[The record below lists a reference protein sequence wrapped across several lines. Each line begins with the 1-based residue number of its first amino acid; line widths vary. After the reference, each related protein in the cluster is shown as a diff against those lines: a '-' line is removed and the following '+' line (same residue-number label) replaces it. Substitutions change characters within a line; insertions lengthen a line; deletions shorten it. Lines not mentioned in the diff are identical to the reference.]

1 VIADPIPP
9 LPRRSTLPTSFAE
22 WRARLDRQR
31 VAPVVAVA
39 GSKGKT
45 SVLRAVE
52 SIFRAGG
59 YRFATW
65 TDRGVEIE
73 GERQRGELGPWSR
86 ALTRLA
92 AGGLDIAF
100 QELDWATVPTVS
112 APGAKYPIVAIANL
126 CANNEACFFTPET
139 LHARR
144 ALRLIRSS
152 IATPGRLVLNADDF
166 ALSDDG
172 DLAGDPEGRYLVG
185 ISGDAPVLRRHI
197 VQGGDAC
204 WVESGSIIIRETQR
218 TRAIA
223 EVRGLPSTREGTI
236 PFAIQNA
243 LFATA
248 IARCCGMSENLI
260 AAGLATHEARPES
273 MPGSFNVFDFGSA
286 TIVVDSPMPSWF
298 LRTSLRASA
307 NLGSGRQVR
316 VVGPMLDVFIE
327 DLAEVGRLLGR
338 NGGVLIAHGEWPAER
353 IEHLRHGVAGNAV
366 PPIFLQ
372 APDERTAV
380 QQAMNM
386 LRAKDVLLVL
396 AEDPDATVSLIQ
408 RRIRRLP
415 RSTRTDPTVPTA
427 ARAS

>member
-1 VIADPIPP
+1 VIPDSVPP
-9 LPRRSTLPTSFAE
+9 LPRRSALPAGFAE
-22 WRARLDRQR
+22 WRARLDRQQ

-100 QELDWATVPTVS
+100 QELDWATVPTIS
-112 APGAKYPIVAIANL
+112 APGGAYPIVAVANL
-126 CANNEACFFTPET
+126 CANSEACFFTPET
-139 LHARR
+139 TQARR

-152 IATPGRLVLNADDF
+152 IATAGRMVLNADDF
-166 ALSDDG
+166 ALSEDG
-172 DLAGDPEGRYLVG
+172 DLAGDPGSRFLVG
-185 ISGDAPVLRRHI
+185 ISADAPVLRRHI
-197 VQGGDAC
+197 LQGGDAC
-204 WVESGSIIIRETQR
+204 WIEGGSITIREALRTQ
-218 TRAIA
+218 AVA
-223 EVRGLPSTREGTI
+223 EVRDLPSTREGTI

-243 LFATA
+243 LLATA
-248 IARCCGMSENLI
+248 IARCCGI
-260 AAGLATHEARPES
+260 AEDFVVAGLASHEARPES

-316 VVGPMLDVFIE
+316 VVGPMLDVLTD

-338 NGGVLIAHGEWPAER
+338 NGGVLIAHGVWPAER
-353 IEHLRHGVAGNAV
+353 LEHLRQGVAGNTV

-396 AEDPDATVSLIQ
+396 AEDPEATVSLIQ
-408 RRIRRLP
+408 RRLRRLP
-415 RSTRTDPTVPTA
+415 PRNDSTTA
-427 ARAS
+427 KAS